1 MYLHLGNNTVVNS
14 NEIIGIFDMDNTTV
28 SKHTRKY
35 LAQRTKN
42 GEVVNVSLELPKS
55 FVVCSSNNK
64 KNGIY
69 QPAVT
74 KDIAEEKKFFKVFVT
89 LQKGLAINY
98 ENKMPVLRKKAW
110 LFSSLY

>member
-1 MYLHLGNNTVVNS
+1 MYLHLGNNTVVNN

-28 SKHTRKY
+28 SKHTGKY

-64 KNGIY
+64 KTVYIS
-69 QPAVT
+69 QLSP
-74 KDIAEEKKFFKVFVT
+74 KT
-89 LQKGLAINY
+89 LLK
-98 ENKMPVLRKKAW
+98 RKNFLKY
-110 LFSSLY
+110 L